1 MKKIIIAAVLL
12 VGGSAYFWFG
22 RTAAPSGSPGQVEQ
36 RPGGPGQ
43 GGGAP
48 GGPPGAGG
56 AAGGRRPGG
65 GGGFGGFGGGP
76 AGPMAVEVA
85 TVTRGVVTEQLTVVG
100 NLIGEA
106 TVEVVSRVAG
116 RLESVAVRLG
126 DPVRKGQVIAKVED
140 AEVRQQVA
148 QAEAAFEVSQA
159 TVRQRE
165 ADLTFAETNATRSRN
180 LFQRQLLPQQ
190 TLDDAEARLQASQ
203 AQLDLS
209 RAQFNQT
216 RARLE
221 ELRITL
227 GNTQILSPVDGFVG
241 RRNLDVG
248 GFLSGNTAVFSVVDI
263 SSVRLVVNLVERDLR
278 RVSAGTPA
286 ETEVDAYPGEIFKG
300 RVARVAPVLDPA
312 TRTAEI
318 EVEIPNPNARL
329 KPGMYA
335 RARLTVGE
343 RAQALVV
350 PRNAVVAVGG
360 QRGVYVLNGE
370 SNQVTFQ
377 KLTTGLEDQART
389 EVLEGIRDGQI
400 VVTTGA
406 NALRDGDT
414 VRLPGQA
421 PNGGAGGGPGGR
433 RRGPG
438 GAPPEGTGAPAGGG
452 GAAVGGPAG
461 EAPQVQPKS
470 PAPGSAPGGETVDTP
485 GEPGRRPGGRPGG
498 QGDGQGG
505 SRGDGSGRPRSPQT
519 P

>member
-1 MKKIIIAAVLL
+1 MKKTIIAAVLIL
-12 VGGSAYFWFG
+12 GASAYFWFG
-22 RTAAPSGSPGQVEQ
+22 RTPSTAGGQPTQ
-36 RPGGPGQ
+36 GPG
-43 GGGAP
+43 A
-48 GGPPGAGG
+48 AGG
-56 AAGGRRPGG
+56 AAGGPGAGGGGQARRP

-76 AGPMAVEVA
+76 TGPMSVEVA
-85 TVTRGVVTEQLTVVG
+85 TVSRGVVTEQLTVVG

-116 RLESVAVRLG
+116 RLESVGVRLG
-126 DPVRKGQVIAKVED
+126 DRVRKGQVIARVED

-165 ADLTFAETNATRSRN
+165 ADLKFAETNATRSRN
-180 LFQRQLLPQQ
+180 LFERQLLPQQ
-190 TLDDAEARLQASQ
+190 SLDDAEARLQSAQ

-227 GNTQILSPVDGFVG
+227 ANTQIFSPVDGFVG
-241 RRNLDVG
+241 KRNLDVG
-248 GFLSGNTAVFSVVDI
+248 GFVSGNTAVFSVVDI

-278 RVSAGTPA
+278 RVTPGTPA

-312 TRTAEI
+312 TRTAEM
-318 EVEIPNPNARL
+318 EVEIPNPDARL

-335 RARLTVGE
+335 RVRLTVGE
-343 RAQALVV
+343 RKEALVV

-377 KLTTGLEDQART
+377 KLETGLEDQDRT
-389 EVLEGIRDGQI
+389 EVLEGVREGLI

-414 VRLPGQA
+414 VRLPGQPPPGG
-421 PNGGAGGGPGGR
+421 PNGAQGARRRPGGVPGGGTEPVAPAGAAGPFASGGAAGGSRGAPDAGAAPSETGGVPQMR
-433 RRGPG
+433 PRGVEPG
-438 GAPPEGTGAPAGGG
+438 GAPAGRAPGAPA
-452 GAAVGGPAG
+452 
-461 EAPQVQPKS
+461 
-470 PAPGSAPGGETVDTP
+470 P
-485 GEPGRRPGGRPGG
+485 GEGPPGRDRGNGARG
-498 QGDGQGG
+498 QQ
-505 SRGDGSGRPRSPQT
+505 PPT